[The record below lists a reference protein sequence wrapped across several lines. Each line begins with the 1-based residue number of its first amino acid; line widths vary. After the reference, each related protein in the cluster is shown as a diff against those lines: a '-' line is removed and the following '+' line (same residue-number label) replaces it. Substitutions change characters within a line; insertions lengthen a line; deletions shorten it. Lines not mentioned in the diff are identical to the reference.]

1 MHGLC
6 LYAWTPPFRHWHH
19 STAAV
24 HHRFISLASGPDIF
38 ALRKQARGILWVEVK
53 TLESSVEAPSL
64 VEVCWCGR
72 GRLCVCVCWGGA
84 VREEGG
90 ESEEEQPDVNRK
102 QKRER
107 KKEEPLVFHYC
118 RQKLNLPL
126 VA

>member
-1 MHGLC
+1 MGRSED
-6 LYAWTPPFRHWHH
+6 ARVFSR
-19 STAAV
+19 STFFGGSV
-24 HHRFISLASGPDIF
+24 LVWER
-38 ALRKQARGILWVEVK
+38 EVM
-53 TLESSVEAPSL
+53 
-64 VEVCWCGR
+64 
-72 GRLCVCVCWGGA
+72 CVCVLGGGA